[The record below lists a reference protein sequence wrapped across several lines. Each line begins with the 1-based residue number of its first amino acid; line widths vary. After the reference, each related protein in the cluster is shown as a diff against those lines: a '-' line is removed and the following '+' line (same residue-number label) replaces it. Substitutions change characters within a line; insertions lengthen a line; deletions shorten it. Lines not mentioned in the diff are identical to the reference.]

1 MWVVIL
7 TLHRILTEF
16 KPIIAVKFS
25 NSTWKIN
32 THSVSVNYYFHFSS
46 LILHY
51 SSYKAFLCLLLFP
64 SYNDSSRQG
73 LRNSKSSSEYSLWR
87 KNIKIKTQGLGQW
100 VWQMLRHS
108 TRNEKRV
115 HQLSSSPNK
124 KNQVLRLKSICLL
137 LYCHRCGED
146 QKLRVWLHG
155 LLNDGA
161 LVPEIISRDSSIK
174 THSGN
179 YCLLFPVFF
188 FFVIFSKGTKRY
200 VNKTPLRIL
209 ISFWLVKTNCHTVNV
224 SLLQN
229 VLSSPSLFY
238 R

>member
-137 LYCHRCGED
+137 LYCHRCGGRSETQGLAAWSSQRWSFSSRNYQ
-146 QKLRVWLHG
+146 QKFKHQDTLWK
-155 LLNDGA
+155 LL
-161 LVPEIISRDSSIK
+161 LTLSCI
-174 THSGN
+174 
-179 YCLLFPVFF
+179 FF
-188 FFVIFSKGTKRY
+188 LCYI
-200 VNKTPLRIL
+200 
-209 ISFWLVKTNCHTVNV
+209 
-224 SLLQN
+224 Q
-229 VLSSPSLFY
+229 
-238 R
+238 